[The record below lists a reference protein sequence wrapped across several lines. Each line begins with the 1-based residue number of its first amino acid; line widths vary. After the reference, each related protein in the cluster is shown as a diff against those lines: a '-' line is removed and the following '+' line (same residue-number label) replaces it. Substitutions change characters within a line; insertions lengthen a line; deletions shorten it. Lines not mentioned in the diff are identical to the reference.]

1 MHAAYIASALK
12 GRRSGAG
19 WICLCPAHDDHH
31 PSLAVID
38 RDGKA
43 LVNCRSGCSQNAVIN
58 ALKRLRLWD
67 GRAHDRDRGSR
78 PSAPRSGSVKD
89 PMKPWRNGSP
99 FIRGSPVDRYLRS
112 RAIALTDE
120 EARSLRFSSSIWH
133 WPTRSRWPA
142 MLARVSLT
150 NGADLGTHQTFLRPD
165 GSGKA
170 PLGDKARLFAAGG
183 RCAGGGVWFGAADPN
198 REFIIAEGI
207 ESCLSALRLFSVA
220 AGCAAL
226 SELGVRRLVLPPEAR
241 NVRVFAD
248 NDALGQGVAAARE
261 AAKRWLAEGR
271 EVAVSI
277 AATVGMDANDV
288 WKIRTG
294 A

>member
-142 MLARVSLT
+142 MLARVVAYERRRSHHPPNLSPT
-150 NGADLGTHQTFLRPD
+150 RRLRQ
-165 GSGKA
+165 SA
-170 PLGDKARLFAAGG
+170 ARRQGPPVRCG
-183 RCAGGGVWFGAADPN
+183 RQMRRRRGV
-198 REFIIAEGI
+198 
-207 ESCLSALRLFSVA
+207 
-220 AGCAAL
+220 
-226 SELGVRRLVLPPEAR
+226 VRRRRPE
-241 NVRVFAD
+241 
-248 NDALGQGVAAARE
+248 
-261 AAKRWLAEGR
+261 
-271 EVAVSI
+271 
-277 AATVGMDANDV
+277 
-288 WKIRTG
+288 
-294 A
+294 